1 MTYQVLHGDCR
12 DVMAQMDPE
21 SVDAIVTDPPYGLSF
36 MGRGWDHAVP
46 GVEFWQAALRVLK
59 PGGHLLAFGGTRTFH
74 RMAVAIEDAGF
85 EIRDTLCW
93 LYGSGFPKSLDVSKA
108 IDRMDAGRHERALP
122 VTRFL
127 SLSMRSAGLSRR
139 DLNLAVVGADN
150 DAGSAQSWTT
160 TVADG
165 AHKPRVPTWDQ
176 WLQLKTLLEFGNEM
190 DAEVWRLNGRK
201 GQPGDNWELR
211 EVVGTK
217 MAGIATPGDINRH
230 TVGGSRAV
238 EVTITAAATE
248 AAKQWQGWG
257 TALKP
262 SFEPI
267 ILARKPLIG
276 TVAANVLAHGTGAI
290 HVDACRIGTES
301 TVRNSHADMG
311 HHGGLLSSDYQTG
324 SASGRWPA
332 NVVLDEVAAA
342 LMDEQSGKRKSR
354 GRRGIGRGTEQRN
367 TFGAGLNS
375 PASEPM
381 YDDTGGASRFFYTAK
396 ASSRERH
403 AGLSERGNGHPT
415 VKPLSLMQW
424 LVRLITPPNG
434 VVLDPFAGS
443 GSTGCAAVLE
453 SFRFIGIEREAEY
466 VEIAEKRIAHWAAQ
480 VRQPELIGGAA

>member
-1 MTYQVLHGDCR
+1 VTYQVLHGDCR

-262 SFEPI
+262 AYEPI
-267 ILARKPLIG
+267 ILARKSLIG

-290 HVDACRIGTES
+290 HVDACRIGQPIPYQ
-301 TVRNSHADMG
+301 AG
-311 HHGGLLSSDYQTG
+311 GWHHDHIINDDGWSGGDQPSREP
-324 SASGRWPA
+324 SGRWPS
-332 NVVLDEVAAA
+332 NVCLDEVAADQ
-342 LMDEQSGKRKSR
+342 MGDV
-354 GRRGIGRGTEQRN
+354 
-367 TFGAGLNS
+367 
-375 PASEPM
+375 
-381 YDDTGGASRFFYTAK
+381 SRFFYTAK
-396 ASSRERH
+396 ASRAERH
-403 AGLSERGNGHPT
+403 AGLADRGNIHPT
-415 VKPLSLMQW
+415 CKPLSLMQW

-434 VVLDPFAGS
+434 VVLDPFTGS
-443 GSTGCAAVLE
+443 GSTGAAAVLE
-453 SFRFIGIEREAEY
+453 GFRFIGIEREAEY
-466 VEIAEKRIAHWAAQ
+466 VEIAEKRIAHWAGQ